1 MTHLV
6 QFVGF
11 SVFGQKS
18 SEDTHA
24 TNPDEFDWHTGIGST
39 LSLTST
45 SVSAL
50 SSGFSVQSCASA
62 GVNSDWF
69 SDDQTILDQTSNL
82 MSKNKLLID
91 LSLV

>member
-24 TNPDEFDWHTGIGST
+24 TNPDEFDWHTSVGST
-39 LSLTST
+39 LSFTGTGVTTL
-45 SVSAL
+45 SA
-50 SSGFSVQSCASA
+50 GFSVQSCAGT
-62 GVNSDWF
+62 GVNGDWLA
-69 SDDQTILDQTSNL
+69 DDQTVLDQTSNL